1 MVEVIPY
8 LGKHTIL
15 PLMLANSHRL
25 DSGHH
30 SNPAFKTLEGKEL
43 SRVFL
48 VSKIALSLSPSP
60 LPKLIAGR
68 TILGNE

>member
-8 LGKHTIL
+8 LGKHTTL
-15 PLMLANSHRL
+15 PFMLANSHRL

-48 VSKIALSLSPSP
+48 VNKIALSLSPSP
-60 LPKLIAGR
+60 PVKANSRQDG
-68 TILGNE
+68 LGK